1 MTSASSAKMKNR
13 PLLGAVAEETPSP
26 SMRDVRIHCVNRTD
40 RMSED
45 DRIHYVGGVNADG
58 SRWKLSEDEAIA
70 AIKDGR
76 WTFCTICN
84 GRTVRVVVAKN
95 GQSREFLRTET
106 DGTQPDGL
114 LALPECP

>member
-1 MTSASSAKMKNR
+1 MTSASSANVKNKR
-13 PLLGAVAEETPSP
+13 LSVAVVEKTPSR
-26 SMRDVRIHCVNRTD
+26 SMRDARIHCVSRTD

-45 DRIHYVGGVNADG
+45 DRIHHVGGLNADG

-76 WTFCTICN
+76 WTFWTICN

-95 GQSREFLRTET
+95 GQSREFLKTET
-106 DGTQPDGL
+106 DVNQPDGL